1 MNQVDWET
9 FNAARADLQIQ
20 GLAIHPGEA
29 KGRMINAVQIAAD
42 IAASF
47 PADQMPAATEGRQG
61 FWHLT
66 GLSGTVEQARVS
78 WIIRDHDT
86 GAFEKRKAFVQELV
100 ADWEK
105 KYPGCL
111 RLTVTDQYLNMA
123 RFMPE
128 SADGTCPAV
137 REAETAM
144 KKLGLTP
151 VSIPVRGGT
160 DGAMLSARG
169 LFTPNL
175 GTGSWNHHGRYE
187 FASVQK
193 METMKE
199 IVKELMK
206 GRDL

>member
-1 MNQVDWET
+1 M
-9 FNAARADLQIQ
+9 
-20 GLAIHPGEA
+20 
-29 KGRMINAVQIAAD
+29 
-42 IAASF
+42 
-47 PADQMPAATEGRQG
+47 
-61 FWHLT
+61 
-66 GLSGTVEQARVS
+66 
-78 WIIRDHDT
+78 
-86 GAFEKRKAFVQELV
+86 QELV

-128 SADGTCPAV
+128 SADGIPSGCPGS
-137 REAETAM
+137 RNSHEKT
-144 KKLGLTP
+144 GTDTGQHTGT
-151 VSIPVRGGT
+151 GGT